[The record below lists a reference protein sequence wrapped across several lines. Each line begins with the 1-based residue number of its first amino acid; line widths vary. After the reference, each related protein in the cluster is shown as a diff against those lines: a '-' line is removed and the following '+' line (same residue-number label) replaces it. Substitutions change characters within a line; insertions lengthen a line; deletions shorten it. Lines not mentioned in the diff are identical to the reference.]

1 MEFFDMKECYDIESE
16 SFNSCRL
23 AEIEDIG
30 LNLQQFKL
38 LSIPWMI
45 CGDFNVTKIKRII
58 LPEN

>member
-1 MEFFDMKECYDIESE
+1 MKECYDIESE

-45 CGDFNVTKIKRII
+45 CGDLNATKIKRII